1 MKHSILALVLAAALL
16 MSLAVPVAAQE
27 TEPEQQTVEKI
38 EIGTVEELLD
48 FAASCTLDT
57 WSQNKQVVLTQDLSL
72 EGVAFTPIP
81 TFGGSF
87 DGQGHTISGL
97 SITQSLSPAGLFG
110 ILQPSGKVE
119 NLTVLGQICPDGDG
133 LRVGGI
139 VGENYGT
146 LVHCSFSGTVKGKI
160 DTGGIAGT
168 NDGTLQDC
176 QAQGSITGK
185 KRTGGIVG
193 YNSGT
198 VSGGR
203 SEARINIESVD
214 PAVDVKD
221 LHLDLTIDLAQ
232 KADRDTL
239 DAPSDTGGIAGY
251 SSGSI
256 INCIYTGSVGYPHIG
271 YNLGG
276 IVGRTSGFISQ
287 CRNEGSITGRKDA
300 GGIAGQ
306 IEPHIQTVLSQD
318 YIETLSKQFDSLGG
332 LVSQAGS
339 NGAGFGG
346 QVQSCVQAIG
356 SYQSSAR
363 EALEELAAGA
373 GDGEINRDA
382 LSQLGSAVH
391 GMAGASGELRGTIG
405 QGVDTL
411 AGDINSISNQIG
423 AISRTFALA
432 TEEAQKQIITDIS
445 DVDLD
450 DISEG
455 RVVGCIN
462 TGTVE
467 ADLNVGGITGIMGLE
482 STADPEDD
490 VGGSKLTQR
499 KRYELKAIVED
510 CENLATIT
518 GKRSYVG
525 SICGRMELGLIIN
538 SRGYGKAISEDG
550 DYVGGIAGLAGG
562 TIRQCLAKCSLSGGS
577 YVGGIV
583 GSGITEDYGGN
594 SSLVTGCYSMVEIPQ
609 ANQYYGAIAGAYT
622 GTYAENYFVSDT
634 LAGINQVSY
643 QALAEPITYAQL
655 SREEMVPSSLKV
667 FTLSFVVEGKTVK
680 TVPFHYGESFDY
692 DVYPKLPQKEGCYAR
707 WSDID
712 LQDLRFD
719 TVVEATYY
727 PFLTSLSSAQHRD
740 GDQAIAFVQGKFQE
754 GDALELTPGTTA
766 FDGEVVEQWKIS
778 VPADGQQ
785 THTIR
790 YLPTQEDVQVYVLRS
805 GSWSKVPFQQMGSY
819 LAFSADGAE
828 VEFAI
833 VSAAGGTGSWIW
845 VVVSVVALGAL
856 IAGLVMRKKRQ
867 KSGKKS
873 RWLLVVLVL
882 LAVLV
887 LVGVLGAWLCFPG
900 TKAGQGIQAYDVIK
914 TYMSQPRHSLSFQ
927 ADAQME
933 NKTVTIKAQIDTI
946 PVKSG
951 HVTCIREGSRALYY
965 YNNVVFLENGS
976 AFQLNNS
983 APDYAQVLQLMQTV
997 YQKAKLTSVDNLF
1010 TLTVDGSQATQ
1021 ILKLLMPQA
1030 QALLPTANNLTVDMR
1045 TDAGELS
1052 QLRFTAAGNLT
1063 DSVKTPFALS
1073 AQLSVQPPQ
1082 QTLTLPPAAEKA
1094 VTTGAYQPQEL
1105 YSDDLVQ
1112 LLEAWTQMKNQD
1124 VLCADVTLQAQCGPL
1139 DVDDTFQFCQW
1150 STQGTTVRGIRR
1162 GDLALYVTDSGVYD
1176 EHGRLATAAAAKTPD
1191 MAKLADIALDN
1202 MEHTAFQCRQEDGKS
1217 IYTFTVNPTGMKQIL
1232 LAVFP
1237 QAQELNLGYG
1247 EGSLEAVI
1255 DQGKLSQLRL
1265 GCGGSGALAG
1275 LRVDIQLSLEA
1286 NLYEPVPVPVLPEA
1300 VQKVIASE
1308 SQKQ

>member
-27 TEPEQQTVEKI
+27 TEPEQETVEKI

-48 FAASCTLDT
+48 FAAGCTLDT

-72 EGVAFTPIP
+72 DGVAFSPIA

-97 SITQSLSPAGLFG
+97 NITQSLSPAGLFG

-119 NLTVLGQICPDGDG
+119 NLTVLGQVCPDGDG

-146 LVHCSFSGTVKGKI
+146 LVHCSFSGTVKGRV

-176 QAQGSITGK
+176 QAQGSITGQ
-185 KRTGGIVG
+185 KRTGGIAG

-198 VSGGR
+198 IANCR
-203 SEARINIESVD
+203 SEARVNIESVD
-214 PAVDVKD
+214 PAVDIKD
-221 LHLDLTIDLAQ
+221 LHLDITVDLAQ

-256 INCIYTGSVGYPHIG
+256 VNSIYTGSVGYPHIG

-276 IVGRTSGFISQ
+276 IAGRTSGFISQ

-363 EALEELAAGA
+363 AALEDLAAGA
-373 GDGEINRDA
+373 GDGEINHEA

-391 GMAGASGELRGTIG
+391 GMAGASGELRSAIG

-411 AGDINSISNQIG
+411 GGDIHAISNQIG
-423 AISRTFALA
+423 AIARTFALA
-432 TEEAQKQIITDIS
+432 TEEAQKETITDIS

-455 RVVGCIN
+455 RVVGCVN

-467 ADLNVGGITGIMGLE
+467 ADLNVGGITGMMGLE
-482 STADPEDD
+482 STTDPEDD
-490 VGGSKLTQR
+490 LGGSRLTQR

-510 CENLATIT
+510 CENLAAIT

-525 SICGRMELGLIIN
+525 SICGRMELGLIVS
-538 SRGYGKAISEDG
+538 SRGCGKAVSDGG

-583 GSGITEDYGGN
+583 GSGITEDYGGD

-609 ANQYYGAIAGAYT
+609 AEQYYGAIAGAYT

-643 QALAEPITYAQL
+643 QALAEPITYAQF
-655 SREEMVPSSLKV
+655 SREELVPSSLKV

-707 WSDID
+707 WSDVD
-712 LQDLRFD
+712 LEDLRFD
-719 TVVEATYY
+719 TVVEAAYY

-740 GDQAIAFVQGKFQE
+740 GDQAIVFVQGKFQE
-754 GDALELTPGTTA
+754 GDALELTTGTTA
-766 FDGEVVEQWKIS
+766 FDGDVVEQWKVS

-805 GSWSKVPFQQMGSY
+805 GSWSKVPFQKMGSY

-833 VSAAGGTGSWIW
+833 VPAGGSTGSWIW
-845 VVVSVVALGAL
+845 VVVSVAALGAL

-873 RWLLVVLVL
+873 RWLLVL

-887 LVGVLGAWLCFPG
+887 LIGALGAWLCFPD
-900 TKAGQGIQAYDVIK
+900 TKAGQGIQAYDVLK
-914 TYMSQPRHSLSFQ
+914 TYMAQPRHSLSFQ

-933 NKTVTIKAQIDTI
+933 NKTITIKAQIDTI
-946 PVKSG
+946 PVSGG

-976 AFQLNNS
+976 AFHLNNS
-983 APDYAQVLQLMQTV
+983 APDYAQVLQLMQGV

-1030 QALLPTANNLTVDMR
+1030 QALLPVTSSLTVDMR

-1063 DSVKTPFALS
+1063 DSVKTPFALA
-1073 AQLSVQPPQ
+1073 AQLSVLPPQ
-1082 QTLTLPPAAEKA
+1082 EDLTLPPAVEKA

-1105 YSDDLVQ
+1105 YSDDLVR

-1139 DVDDTFQFCQW
+1139 DLDDTYQFCQW
-1150 STQGTTVRGIRR
+1150 SSQDSTVRGIRWK
-1162 GDLALYVTDSGVYD
+1162 DLALYVTDSGIYD
-1176 EHGRLATAAAAKTPD
+1176 EHGHLATAAAAKAPD

-1202 MEHTAFQCRQEDGKS
+1202 MEHTAFQCRQEEDKS
-1217 IYTFTVNPTGMKQIL
+1217 IYTFTVHSAGMKQIL

-1247 EGSLEAVI
+1247 EGKLEAVI
-1255 DQGKLSQLRL
+1255 AQGRLCQLRL
-1265 GCGGSGALAG
+1265 SCGGSGALAG
-1275 LRVDIQLSLEA
+1275 LSVDIQLSLEA
-1286 NLYEPVPVPVLPEA
+1286 DLYDPVPLPVLPEA
-1300 VQKVIASE
+1300 VQKAIASE